1 MLCEKVCVH
10 LEKNNN
16 RQKKKTIK
24 LITGGIAPSFDDF
37 L

>member
-16 RQKKKTIK
+16 RQKKTIK